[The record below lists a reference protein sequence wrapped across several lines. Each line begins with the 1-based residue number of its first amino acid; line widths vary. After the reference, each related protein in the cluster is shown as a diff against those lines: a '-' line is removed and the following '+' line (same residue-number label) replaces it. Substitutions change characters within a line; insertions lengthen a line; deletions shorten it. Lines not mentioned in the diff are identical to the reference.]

1 MDRDAYS
8 SVCDVFNR
16 LCPQLVP
23 VLLWG
28 VSLAKLV
35 RMKTSELM
43 HLGLKPGVIEKLRK
57 FWFTLPRDECV
68 VCGSRASDID
78 EFWSYYVGDGRGI
91 ARLVSLRSLCSQCHL
106 AKHIGYASTIGKRE
120 IALKHLAKI
129 NNITLLDVD
138 RLLDK
143 IYDIW
148 DSLSSITTW
157 RIEISEEVL
166 PEDIRVE
173 VEKTL
178 NRLLEE
184 KYTRKKSLS
193 RRIK

>member
-1 MDRDAYS
+1 M
-8 SVCDVFNR
+8 
-16 LCPQLVP
+16 
-23 VLLWG
+23 
-28 VSLAKLV
+28 
-35 RMKTSELM
+35 
-43 HLGLKPGVIEKLRK
+43 
-57 FWFTLPRDECV
+57 
-68 VCGSRASDID
+68 
-78 EFWSYYVGDGRGI
+78 GDGRGI